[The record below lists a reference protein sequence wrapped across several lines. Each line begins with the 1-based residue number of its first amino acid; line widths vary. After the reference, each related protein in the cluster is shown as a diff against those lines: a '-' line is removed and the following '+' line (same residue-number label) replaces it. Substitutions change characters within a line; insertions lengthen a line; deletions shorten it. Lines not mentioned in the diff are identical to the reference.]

1 MDRMTLGVEEEF
13 LVVDAGSLELVP
25 RSRELLPAA
34 RRRLGDEV
42 TPELN
47 LCQIEVGTP
56 VCDSLDG
63 VERHLTRL
71 RRGLQAAAGSMGLG
85 VTAMA
90 SHPFSSWHH
99 QQVDLTNDRYSRL
112 DDTYQIVARE
122 QVICGCHVHV
132 GIEDPDLAVSVM
144 NRVRPWMPS
153 LLALSANSPYWQG
166 FDTGFASYRLQV
178 WQRWPTSGMPPDLAD
193 RRAYD
198 DLVRSLEEVDA
209 IEDPTFLYWYARP
222 SARYP
227 TLEVRLCDV
236 LPDVSE
242 AVAMA
247 GLIRS
252 LAWTCAEQ
260 ERRGQPAVMP
270 SQEVMEAS
278 TWRAARYGLGGTLVS
293 PITQRAEPAATVIG
307 ELLDV
312 VADGLELHGDTER
325 VVASVKRTIE
335 RGNGA
340 DRQRASYQR
349 NGDLRD
355 VVADVLRETAPAGW

>member
-1 MDRMTLGVEEEF
+1 MDCVTLGVEEEF
-13 LVVDAGSLELVP
+13 LVVDAETLELVP
-25 RSRELLPAA
+25 RSDELLPAA

-63 VERHLTRL
+63 VRRHLGRL
-71 RRGLQAAAGSMGLG
+71 RRGLAAAAGTMGLG
-85 VTAMA
+85 VGAMA
-90 SHPFSSWHH
+90 SHPFTSWRH
-99 QQVDLTNDRYSRL
+99 QQIDLSNDRYHRM
-112 DDTYQIVARE
+112 DDTYQIVARQ

-132 GIEDPDLAVSVM
+132 GIEDPDLAVAVM
-144 NRVRPWMPS
+144 NRVRPWMPA

-178 WQRWPTSGMPPDLAD
+178 WQRWPTSGMPPELAD
-193 RRAYD
+193 RNAYD
-198 DLVRSLEEVDA
+198 ELVRSLEEVDA

-227 TLEVRLCDV
+227 TLEFRVCDV
-236 LPDVSE
+236 LLDVDE

-247 GLIRS
+247 GLVRA
-252 LAWTCAEQ
+252 LAWTCADQ
-260 ERRGQPAVMP
+260 ARRGRPAVSP
-270 SQEVMEAS
+270 PQQVMEAS

-293 PITQRAEPAATVIG
+293 PITNRSEPADVVIG

-312 VADGLELHGDTER
+312 VAEGLAFHDDTER
-325 VVASVKRTIE
+325 VVSTVKHILE

-340 DRQRASYQR
+340 DRQRAAYR
-349 NGDLRD
+349 RREDLRD
-355 VVADVLRETAPAGW
+355 VVAEVLRQTVPAE

>member
-1 MDRMTLGVEEEF
+1 MDCVTLGVEEEF
-13 LVVDAGSLELVP
+13 LVVDAETLELVP
-25 RSRELLPAA
+25 RSDELLPAA

-63 VERHLTRL
+63 VHRHLSRL
-71 RRGLQAAAGSMGLG
+71 RRGLAAAAAPMGLG
-85 VTAMA
+85 VAAMA
-90 SHPFSSWHH
+90 SHPFTSWRH
-99 QQVDLTNDRYSRL
+99 QQIDLTNERYSRM
-112 DDTYQIVARE
+112 DDTYQIVARQ

-132 GIEDPDLAVSVM
+132 GIEDPDLAVAVM
-144 NRVRPWMPS
+144 NRVRPWMPA

-178 WQRWPTSGMPPDLAD
+178 WQRWPTSGMPPELAD
-193 RRAYD
+193 RQEYD

-209 IEDPTFLYWYARP
+209 IEDSTFLYWYARP

-227 TLEVRLCDV
+227 TLEFRVCDV
-236 LPDVSE
+236 LLDVE
-242 AVAMA
+242 ETVAVA

-252 LAWTCAEQ
+252 LAWTCAAQ
-260 ERRGQPAVMP
+260 EKLGQPSDTP

-278 TWRAARYGLGGTLVS
+278 TWRAARYGLGEALVS
-293 PITQRAEPAATVIG
+293 PITNRAEPAEVVIG
-307 ELLDV
+307 ELLDF
-312 VADGLELHGDTER
+312 VADGLAFHEDTDR
-325 VVASVKRTIE
+325 VTSTVKRILE

-340 DRQRASYQR
+340 DRQRAAYR
-349 NGDLRD
+349 RREDLRD
-355 VVADVLRETAPAGW
+355 VVSDVLLETVPPIP